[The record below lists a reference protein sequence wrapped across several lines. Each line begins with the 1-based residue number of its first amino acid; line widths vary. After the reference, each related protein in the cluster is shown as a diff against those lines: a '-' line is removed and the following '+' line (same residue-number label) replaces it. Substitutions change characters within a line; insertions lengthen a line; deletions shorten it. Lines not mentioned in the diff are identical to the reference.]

1 MASNSDK
8 PITNLE
14 DKQLPWRVKL
24 GFGFYQ
30 LANVGDFMITTWL
43 MYYYT
48 TFLGMSIML
57 ATMIFTVGKII
68 GAVVTPIYGF
78 VSDRLYQTKFGRRF
92 GRRKSI
98 MLIAIPLKVIF
109 FVFLWI
115 PGLGNATYFI
125 LFMLYYLVYP
135 MLQTTQL
142 TFMSEMTQNP
152 GQRAQLA
159 GINQAGGT
167 ISGVIAS
174 MFIIYLFKIFGQN
187 QQSTYFICAM
197 IYNAMMAVFLIIFYL
212 SVSERPYDAST
223 DLKDTTVKKGHHV
236 NILKQLVEVF
246 WNLVSVFRVK
256 SFVVYFG
263 MYISEQLFRS
273 LRGTI
278 NTYFIV
284 FALLL
289 TPTSVA
295 SSTSIGY
302 VFGVLFIIFFA
313 WATKK
318 TNGAFTYRI
327 ASYSAIAVL
336 AVIFAVAFIHPAH
349 MVTWWIV
356 LITCLNFGIS
366 GVVNSTQYT
375 FSFIPDVDE
384 MVTAKRREGQ
394 YAGVQAT
401 LDVLFST
408 LESLL
413 IGVGLSAVGFV
424 SNAHTQS
431 PSTVH
436 ALIYMYTLVPIVL
449 LAFGTFSS
457 YFMKLDDKHHKI
469 LLDEVV
475 RLRSGGSMADVQPA
489 TKAVVEKLT
498 GFKYEECWGNNKIMD
513 FGHNTK
519 DDDQASGHSPHMA

>member
-1 MASNSDK
+1 MISNSVESV
-8 PITNLE
+8 TNLE
-14 DKQLPWRVKL
+14 DKQLPWRVKI

-68 GAVVTPIYGF
+68 GSAVTPIYGF

-92 GRRKSI
+92 GRRKSLMI
-98 MLIAIPLKVIF
+98 IAIPLKVIF
-109 FVFLWI
+109 FIFLWI
-115 PGLGNATYFI
+115 PGLGSIAYFI

-197 IYNAMMAVFLIIFYL
+197 IYNAMMAMFLVVFYF
-212 SVSERPYDAST
+212 SVSERPYDSST
-223 DLKDTTVKKGHHV
+223 DLKDVSTNLHHGNIVKQ
-236 NILKQLVEVF
+236 IMEVF
-246 WNLVSVFRVK
+246 WNLISVFRVK
-256 SFVVYFG
+256 SFVIYFG

-295 SSTSIGY
+295 SSTAIGY

-318 TNGAFTYRI
+318 TNGAVTYRI
-327 ASYSAIAVL
+327 ASYSAMAVL
-336 AVIFAVAFIHPAH
+336 SVICAVAFIHPAH
-349 MVTWWIV
+349 MVTWWII
-356 LITCLNFGIS
+356 LITCLNFGIA
-366 GVVNSTQYT
+366 GVVNAAQYT

-384 MVTAKRREGQ
+384 MITSKRREGQ

-424 SNAHTQS
+424 SNANAQS
-431 PSTVH
+431 TNTVH
-436 ALIYMYTLVPIVL
+436 ALVYMYTILPIIL

-457 YFMKLDDKHHKI
+457 YFMKLDDKNHKI

-475 RLRSGGSMADVQPA
+475 RLRQGGSMKDVDPEI
-489 TKAVVEKLT
+489 KAVIEKLT
-498 GFKYEECWGNNKIMD
+498 GFKYEDCWGHNKIMD
-513 FGHNTK
+513 FAHNTEE
-519 DDDQASGHSPHMA
+519 